1 MPNKSPIAANN
12 KTNKVTQSQGG
23 EYLISAIFRLPQLI
37 KLHLPNNQFIISSI
51 TDFRTSLES
60 LSTNDGTVTIRIYHG
75 RFYINDDH
83 FIYHP
88 RIASIISRVREYLL
102 DRDIYGLR
110 FRNQEE
116 LSDKSILTF
125 FSILGKSINEENQI
139 VWIKTQLEG
148 SGEQWIEILSEAD
161 FKKSSNAQHYMES
174 SSTMGTMARQ
184 TYSRALSSITSAI
197 SNLGKNSKP
206 GRVQKSKRIIQTMAE
221 IITEDE
227 STILAMSTIRN
238 YDDYTYTHSVN
249 VAILAMCLGKR
260 LELSRNSISVLGLC
274 GLFHD
279 LGKLEVPIEI
289 IQKKGHLTNDEYDV
303 VKQHVAGSVRHIVH
317 LQTDYQLK
325 SKLLLPPFE
334 HHMHLDHSGY
344 PQVSKQEP
352 LSLFGR
358 IISIADIYDAMISNR
373 CYHTETISPH
383 QALKYM
389 VDIAI
394 AYKLDPIILKVFIN
408 MIGVYPIGTL
418 VILDTHEVGL
428 VMDKSI
434 DAENGRPLVQL
445 IKKNP
450 DGNICKDI
458 IVDLSERD
466 SELHAFTR
474 NITRCAHPSEYG
486 IQASDFLV

>member
-1 MPNKSPIAANN
+1 MVTKYPAPG
-12 KTNKVTQSQGG
+12 TNKHGETTHGG
-23 EYLISAIFRLPQLI
+23 ELLISAIFRLPQLI
-37 KLHLPNNQFIISSI
+37 KLHLPNNQFIVSSI
-51 TDFRTSLES
+51 ADFRNSLNE
-60 LSTNDGTVTIRIYHG
+60 LCTETETVTIRIYHG
-75 RFYINDDH
+75 RFYINDIH

-88 RIASIISRVREYLL
+88 RVASIISRVREYLL

-110 FRNQEE
+110 FRNQEN
-116 LSDKSILTF
+116 LSDESILCF
-125 FSILGKSINEENQI
+125 FGILSKSINEENQI
-139 VWIKTQLEG
+139 VWIKNQL
-148 SGEQWIEILSEAD
+148 SARGEQWIEILSELD
-161 FKKSSNAQHYMES
+161 FKKSSDPQAPRVNS
-174 SSTMGTMARQ
+174 SARSTMARQ

-206 GRVQKSKRIIQTMAE
+206 GRVQKSKRIIQTMSE

-249 VAILAMCLGKR
+249 VAILAMCLGKH
-260 LELSRNSISVLGLC
+260 LKLSRNSISVLGLC

-289 IQKKGHLTNDEYDV
+289 IQKKGRLTHDEYEV

-334 HHMHLDHSGY
+334 HHMYLDHSGY
-344 PQVSKQEP
+344 PQVAQQEP

-373 CYHTETISPH
+373 CYHTESISPH

-389 VDIAI
+389 VDISV
-394 AYKLDPIILKVFIN
+394 AYKLDPILLKVFIN
-408 MIGVYPIGTL
+408 MIGIYPIGTL
-418 VILDTHEVGL
+418 LTLDTNEVGL
-428 VMDKSI
+428 VMEKSSNI
-434 DAENGRPLVQL
+434 ENGRPIVQL
-445 IKKNP
+445 LNKDNE
-450 DGNICKDI
+450 GNLTKGI
-458 IVDLSERD
+458 IIDLSEKD
-466 SELHAFTR
+466 DEQIYIR
-474 NITRCAHPSEYG
+474 NITRCNHPSEYG